1 MPLFLLVLVCA
12 WRAGAAQW
20 VVLTMAF
27 QWQFFVNAFFH
38 LATWVMFAEYSPG
51 AVTGAVV
58 AIPATLFFYMDHP

>member
-1 MPLFLLVLVCA
+1 
-12 WRAGAAQW
+12 
-20 VVLTMAF
+20 MAF